1 MVELATTL
9 GEYPE
14 TTVDD
19 IHNDD
24 IHNDDILRVQVSH
37 GRAGHNTR
45 GISGND
51 RRRHT

>member
-24 IHNDDILRVQVSH
+24 ILRVQVSQDFSNPSVSFQF
-37 GRAGHNTR
+37 GKG
-45 GISGND
+45 
-51 RRRHT
+51 

>member
-1 MVELATTL
+1 MAELATTL

-24 IHNDDILRVQVSH
+24 ILRVQVSH
-37 GRAGHNTR
+37 DRAGHNTR

-51 RRRHT
+51 RR